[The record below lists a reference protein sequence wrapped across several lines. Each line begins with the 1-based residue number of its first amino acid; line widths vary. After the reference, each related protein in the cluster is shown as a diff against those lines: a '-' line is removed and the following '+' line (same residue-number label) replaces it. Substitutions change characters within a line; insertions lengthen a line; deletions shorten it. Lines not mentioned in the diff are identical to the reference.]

1 MRLSAE
7 QEAIL
12 LDGARSV
19 PEDRRNDYFRMVAD
33 ALRDERDANGRNK
46 NQTVKRAMT
55 SARWKC
61 GANTLS
67 DADSPWPDRDQAPI
81 SAQASPA

>member
-1 MRLSAE
+1 MKLSAE
-7 QEAIL
+7 QEAML

-19 PEDRRNDYFRMVAD
+19 PEDRRDEYFRMVAD
-33 ALRDERDANGRNK
+33 TLRDERDARGGNR
-46 NQTVKRAMT
+46 NQTVKRAVT

-67 DADSPWPDRDQAPI
+67 DVDSPWPERDHAPI
-81 SAQASPA
+81 SAQVSPA